1 MARSKP
7 WKPTPV
13 PTPAPTPTP
22 TSCTDDDGTF
32 QALETNPGGYTCA
45 QVKQAGAL
53 DCSTA
58 AVLCCTSCSGS
69 AGSGNSAPTP
79 TPVPTPAPT
88 KAPTKVT
95 APTPAPGTIIVNG
108 QVAWAGLPAGFSA
121 QIPEAA
127 VRSAVADQL
136 GVAVGDVVDLAIE
149 EVADAGGRALR
160 QREQL

>member
-88 KAPTKVT
+88 
-95 APTPAPGTIIVNG
+95 PTPTSCTDDDGTFQALETNPGGYTCA
-108 QVAWAGLPAGFSA
+108 QVKQA
-121 QIPEAA
+121 
-127 VRSAVADQL
+127 
-136 GVAVGDVVDLAIE
+136 
-149 EVADAGGRALR
+149 
-160 QREQL
+160 